1 MTNNQR
7 DELLISLSKGLNNLQ
22 CNFNDFRTEIKTEI
36 NQVETRL
43 NKKFDGL
50 TQEVSDLKV
59 TVNQNTE
66 KIDGLTQEV
75 SDLKVTVKQNTE
87 RIDGLT
93 QEVLDLKVTVN
104 QNTERIDGLTQEVS
118 DLKVTVKQNT
128 ERIDG
133 LTQEVS
139 DLKVTVNQ
147 NNDNLS
153 KEIASV
159 KKYAEENI
167 KSIPDIF
174 REIYKT
180 NYEQSEYLKKHD
192 IEIKDLQEKLA

>member
-59 TVNQNTE
+59 TVNQN
-66 KIDGLTQEV
+66 
-75 SDLKVTVKQNTE
+75 
-87 RIDGLT
+87 
-93 QEVLDLKVTVN
+93 
-104 QNTERIDGLTQEVS
+104 
-118 DLKVTVKQNT
+118 
-128 ERIDG
+128 
-133 LTQEVS
+133 
-139 DLKVTVNQ
+139 
-147 NNDNLS
+147 NDNLS

-180 NYEQSEYLKKHD
+180 NYEQSEHLKKHD

>member
-7 DELLISLSKGLNNLQ
+7 DELLISISKGLNNLQ
-22 CNFNDFRTEIKTEI
+22 CNFNDFRTEIKTEL

-43 NKKFDGL
+43 NKKF
-50 TQEVSDLKV
+50 
-59 TVNQNTE
+59 
-66 KIDGLTQEV
+66 
-75 SDLKVTVKQNTE
+75 
-87 RIDGLT
+87 DGLT

-118 DLKVTVKQNT
+118 DFKVTVKQNTERIDGLTQEVSDLKVTVNQNT

-180 NYEQSEYLKKHD
+180 NYEQSEHLKKHD